1 MKIIYCWTEPAPDWG
16 PTDVYVRA
24 IAEDGVVLAGHL
36 SSNICFAKLDIQ
48 HKTKLEKYATHYP
61 DGYKLEFV
69 EDIDNHEGLQRA
81 FRLNRHTWFKKLL
94 SEGVAREEA
103 LETIWGWK
111 KCEK

>member
-16 PTDVYVRA
+16 PTDVYARA

-94 SEGVAREEA
+94 SEGVTREEA
-103 LETIWGWK
+103 LETVWGWK